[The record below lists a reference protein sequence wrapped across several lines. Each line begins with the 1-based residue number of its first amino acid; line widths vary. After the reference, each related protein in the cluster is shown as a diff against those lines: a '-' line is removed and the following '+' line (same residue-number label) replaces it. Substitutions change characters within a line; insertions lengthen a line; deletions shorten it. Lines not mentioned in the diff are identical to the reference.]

1 MIRRHFMNYNT
12 LKWAVLLSAVLLSSP
27 ARSESLAD
35 RPLNPEEFS
44 MPPAASMPG
53 ILWFWHQT
61 PMTPEVIRDQMTQ
74 MHAAGFRGIMMFPL
88 GSTPKYY
95 TEEFYTLFEV
105 VLRQAEALGMSIWLT
120 NDQHIPTG
128 HGATLVVPGGKI
140 NDELTLEPRPDLR
153 ALKLLH
159 VQEPVSGGRM
169 IDLRQ
174 SFPGFH
180 SLPSVINHHAGEMT
194 ARSTGP
200 FIGNLGQN
208 WIDYKFSLDLTPKS
222 WSGNALVPGS
232 YINTEWIFRGDKKTL
247 SGYSWSLTDNSD
259 LGMGVPALKKSILK
273 DGKAIKLLP
282 TVRLPFALEEKPY
295 HIETRIL
302 GNRFETFINGKS
314 VDVTIDDTFTKGT
327 IGFNLPHPCQGHYDN
342 CRVLSHG
349 DDVLFEDLCEND
361 AQWRFWGPSA
371 SIEEVFS
378 VAAVPLVD
386 GKLQGEGILD
396 LTTQFQSGTPWQ
408 APAGEWAI
416 DYFMKR
422 HDEKIPFNYPD
433 LFNPDSINRHLQI
446 TYGEIVRRYPW
457 AIGSPFKGF
466 WSDEPHSVAGGGFLV
481 WSEAFANKITA
492 SGKKLAPILSAV
504 VSDLGREGRQLRSHY
519 FQQVIESWADPFARL
534 QGEWC
539 KRNGLDFMTNPV
551 CDSSPPYG
559 AFGSGNALQMNQ
571 WSSAPGVDAIY
582 GQILPGKRTLISRWA
597 TSSAHQMGNQHVL
610 YEVFGGYGWGVT
622 PDIVRYVNGYLM
634 VRGCNRASYHAYWTN
649 PDAVGYAP
657 PFDPSNPWW
666 FAQKEINLWNGRLQ
680 EANLGK
686 AVAEVALLNPVSTLY
701 ADEMNLDGR
710 LMNPAFDEVYHLLED
725 TQVSF
730 DLLDETSLNDNPI
743 MTCKAKPVDGG
754 IQVGEQLY
762 RVVILPRAHTL
773 SLEALRTLEQ
783 MVKNGGVVIATQL
796 MPEEELNGRDP
807 ELRTLLQ
814 SLFGSAPG
822 AKSHACGAGWT
833 AFAKNTA
840 ELIPLLDQAKAR
852 TITLAK
858 EDAKIRVLKR
868 LRKNATLY
876 ILMNEGEETAD
887 LSASFN
893 DTRVPEIWDPEN
905 GNRRVAPVF
914 TSSQHETVLPLT
926 LTPHQLKVVVFRD
939 ASPAVA
945 NTPHLIESPLEVT
958 SVEASGGGALMARVV
973 SGKTGTFAL
982 KGAFQNQLLN
992 ADVILP
998 PLPPPLRSDTD
1009 WQLSFADQP
1018 EKYELAQLGSWTDLR
1033 ADYSGTATYTR
1044 TVKIAPDALASNRS
1058 WILDLGTVHDVA
1070 QVEINGQTFTTL
1082 LWPPYKLDITS
1093 ALRAGSNEMKI
1104 RVTNTLANKY
1114 GERKPSGLLGP
1125 VALMPIHSVNVELKK

>member
-1 MIRRHFMNYNT
+1 MNYNI
-12 LKWAVLLSAVLLSSP
+12 LKWSAFLSAVLLSSP

-44 MPPAASMPG
+44 TPPAASMPG

-61 PMTPEVIRDQMTQ
+61 PMTPEVIRNQMSQ

-88 GSTPKYY
+88 GSTPKFY
-95 TEEFYTLFEV
+95 TEEFYVLFEV
-105 VLRQAEALGMSIWLT
+105 VLRTAAELGMSIWIT

-128 HGATLVVPGGKI
+128 HGATMVVPGGKI
-140 NDELTLEPRPDLR
+140 HDELTLEPRPDLR

-159 VQEPVSGGRM
+159 VQAPASGGRM
-169 IDLRQ
+169 VNLRQ
-174 SFPGFH
+174 EFPGFH
-180 SLPSVINHHAGEMT
+180 SLPSVINHHGGEMI
-194 ARSTGP
+194 ARSTGA
-200 FIGNLGQN
+200 FIGNSGAY
-208 WIDYKFSLDLTPKS
+208 WMDYKYTLDLTPKS
-222 WSGNALVPGS
+222 WSGNPLVPGS
-232 YINTEWIFRGDKKTL
+232 YVNTEWIFRGDKKTL

-273 DGKAIKLLP
+273 DGKTIKSLP
-282 TVRLPFALEEKPY
+282 TVRLPFLLEEKPY

-302 GNRFETFINGKS
+302 GNRFETFIDGKS
-314 VDVTIDDTFTKGT
+314 VDVTTDDTFTKGS
-327 IGFNLPHPCQGHYDN
+327 IGFNLPHPSRGHYN
-342 CRVLSHG
+342 NFKVLSHG
-349 DDVLFEDLCEND
+349 DDILFEDLCENKD
-361 AQWRFWGPSA
+361 QWRFWAPSA
-371 SIEEVFS
+371 AIAEVFS
-378 VAAVPLVD
+378 VAAVPLKG
-386 GKLQGEGILD
+386 GKLQGAGILD
-396 LTTQFQSGTPWQ
+396 LTAQFNSGAPWQ

-422 HDEKIPFNYPD
+422 NDEKMPFNYPD
-433 LFNPDSINRHLQI
+433 LFNPDSIKRHLQI

-481 WSEAFANKITA
+481 WSQAFADKITA
-492 SGKKLAPILSAV
+492 SGKELAPILSAV
-504 VSDLGREGRQLRSHY
+504 VSDLGRQGRQLRSHY
-519 FQQVIESWADPFARL
+519 YQQVVEGWAEPFARL

-539 KRNGLDFMTNPV
+539 KRNGLDFMTNPI

-559 AFGSGNALQMNQ
+559 AFGAGDALQMNQ

-582 GQILPGKRTLISRWA
+582 GQILPGKQTLISRWA
-597 TSSAHQMGNQHVL
+597 TSSAHQMGKQHVL

-649 PDAVGYAP
+649 RDAVGYAP

-666 FAQKEINLWNGRLQ
+666 FAQNEINLWNGRLQ

-686 AVAEVALLNPVSTLY
+686 AVSEVALLNPVSTLY

-710 LMNPAFDEVYHLLED
+710 LMNPAFDEAYHLLED
-725 TQVSF
+725 TQISF

-743 MTCKAKPVDGG
+743 MTCKGKPVDGG

-762 RVVILPRAHTL
+762 RVVILPRAHTI

-783 MVKNGGVVIATQL
+783 MVRNGGVVIATQL

-807 ELRTLLQ
+807 ELKTLLL

-822 AKSHACGAGWT
+822 AQSHACGAGWT
-833 AFAKNTA
+833 AFAKSTA

-858 EDAKIRVLKR
+858 ENSKICVLKR
-868 LRKNATLY
+868 HRKNTTLY

-887 LSASFN
+887 LTVSFK
-893 DTRVPEIWDPEN
+893 DARLPEVWDPEN
-905 GNRRVAPVF
+905 GERRTAPVF
-914 TSSQHETVLPLT
+914 TSGQHETVLPLM

-939 ASPAVA
+939 DSPAVA

-958 SVEASGGGALMARVV
+958 AVEASGNGALIARVV
-973 SGKTGTFAL
+973 SGQTGGFAL
-982 KGAFQNQLLN
+982 KGTFHHKIFKANVGL
-992 ADVILP
+992 A
-998 PLPPPLRSDTD
+998 PLPAPLGLDAG

-1018 EKYELAQLGSWTDLR
+1018 EKDQLAQAGSWTDVR
-1033 ADYSGTATYTR
+1033 ANYSGTATYTR
-1044 TVKIAPDALASNRS
+1044 TLEMTADSLGPKRR
-1058 WILDLGTVHDVA
+1058 WILDLGKVHDVA
-1070 QVEINGQTFTTL
+1070 RIEINGRKSAAM
-1082 LWPPYKLDITS
+1082 LWPPYQQDITES
-1093 ALRAGSNEMKI
+1093 LKSGSNTI
-1104 RVTNTLANKY
+1104 RIHVTNTLANQH
-1114 GERKPSGLLGP
+1114 GEAKPSGILGP
-1125 VALMPIHSVNVELKK
+1125 VVIKPVHAVAVELRNGDK

>member
-1 MIRRHFMNYNT
+1 MNYT
-12 LKWAVLLSAVLLSSP
+12 ILKWSALLSAVLLSTP

-44 MPPAASMPG
+44 TPPAASMPG

-95 TEEFYTLFEV
+95 TEEFYSLFEV
-105 VLRQAEALGMSIWLT
+105 VLRQAEELVMSIWLT

-128 HGATLVVPGGKI
+128 HGATMVVPGGKI
-140 NDELTLEPRPDLR
+140 HDELTLEPRPDLR

-159 VQEPVSGGRM
+159 VQAPVSGGRVVN
-169 IDLRQ
+169 LQ
-174 SFPGFH
+174 QEFPGFY
-180 SLPSVINHHAGEMT
+180 SLPSVINHHGGEMT
-194 ARSTGP
+194 ARSTGA
-200 FIGNLGQN
+200 FIGNSGKN
-208 WIDYKFSLDLTPKS
+208 WIDYKYTLDLTPKS
-222 WSGNALVPGS
+222 WSGNPLVPGS
-232 YINTEWIFRGDKKTL
+232 YVNTEWIFRGDKKTL

-273 DGKAIKLLP
+273 NGKAIKSLP

-302 GNRFETFINGKS
+302 GNRFETLINGTS
-314 VDVTIDDTFTKGT
+314 VDVTIDDTFTQGT
-327 IGFNLPHPCQGHYDN
+327 IGFNLPHPCRGHYDN
-342 CRVLSHG
+342 FRVLSHG
-349 DDVLFEDLCEND
+349 NDVLFEDLCEND

-378 VAAVPLVD
+378 VAAVPIVG

-396 LTTQFQSGTPWQ
+396 LSAQFKSGSPWQ
-408 APAGEWAI
+408 APTGEWAI

-433 LFNPDSINRHLQI
+433 LFNPDSIKRHLQI

-481 WSEAFANKITA
+481 WSEAFADKINA
-492 SGKKLAPILSAV
+492 FGKELAPILSAV

-519 FQQVIESWADPFARL
+519 FQQVIEGWADPFARL

-539 KRNGLDFMTNPV
+539 KSNGLDFMTNPI
-551 CDSSPPYG
+551 CDSSSPYG
-559 AFGSGNALQMNQ
+559 AFGAGNALQMNQ

-686 AVAEVALLNPVSTLY
+686 AVSEVALLNPVSTLY

-710 LMNPAFDEVYHLLED
+710 LMNPAFDEAYHLLED

-762 RVVILPRAHTL
+762 RVVILPRAHTI
-773 SLEALRTLEQ
+773 SLEALRTLEK

-796 MPEEELNGRDP
+796 MPEEELNGRDS
-807 ELRTLLQ
+807 ELQTLLQ
-814 SLFGSAPG
+814 SLFGGTPG
-822 AKSHACGAGWT
+822 AQSHACGAGWT
-833 AFAKNTA
+833 AFAKSTA

-852 TITLAK
+852 TLTLAK
-858 EDAKIRVLKR
+858 ENAKIRVLKR
-868 LRKNATLY
+868 HRKNTTLY
-876 ILMNEGEETAD
+876 ILMNEGEENAD
-887 LSASFN
+887 LTAKFK
-893 DTRVPEIWDPEN
+893 DARVPQIWDPEN
-905 GNRRVAPVF
+905 GSRRTAPVF
-914 TSSQHETVLPLT
+914 TSGQHETVLPLT

-939 ASPAVA
+939 DSPAVA
-945 NTPHLIESPLEVT
+945 NTPHLTESPLEVT
-958 SVEASGGGALMARVV
+958 AVEASGAGALIARVV
-973 SGKTGTFAL
+973 SGQTGKFAL
-982 KGAFQNQLLN
+982 KGTYQNQIFK
-992 ADVILP
+992 ADVSLP
-998 PLPPPLRSDTD
+998 SLPAPLRLDAD

-1018 EKYELAQLGSWTDLR
+1018 EKNHSAQLGSWTDLR
-1033 ADYSGTATYTR
+1033 ANYSGTATYTR
-1044 TVKIAPDALASNRS
+1044 TLEIAAESLDSNHR

-1070 QVEINGQTFTTL
+1070 CIEINGQKSAAI
-1082 LWPPYKLDITS
+1082 LWPPYQQDLTKNLKS
-1093 ALRAGSNEMKI
+1093 GSNTI
-1104 RVTNTLANKY
+1104 RIHVTNTLANQH
-1114 GERKPSGLLGP
+1114 GEPKPSGLLGP
-1125 VALMPIHSVNVELKK
+1125 VVLSPVHAVAVELQNGDK